1 MDSIII
7 TIVLFVL
14 GLLAIIKGGDW
25 FADSSI
31 WFASYTKLPRV
42 LIGATIVSL
51 ATTMPEFTVSLIA
64 SLSGSPD
71 TAVGNAVGSTI
82 ANIGLIMALAAL
94 IHPIVIKTRGFRI
107 NTVLMLAAAVLVW
120 ILGRD
125 KVLSAGDG
133 VVLLLATLAYLG
145 YQYWTAKGGGDTPD
159 EDEDDDAQPNRAD
172 LPKNV
177 GFFLLGAVL
186 VVVGSRLVVDN
197 GVTLAELLGVPEIV
211 IALTLVSVGT
221 SLPEL
226 VTAITAARKGHPDL
240 SAGNI
245 IGANI
250 LAFTWVL
257 SGAALA
263 SPVPILDQTL
273 RMDLPISFL
282 FGLAV
287 LITFSVRR
295 HRMGRGIAL
304 GILALYALYVIR
316 LVQLGSV

>member
-1 MDSIII
+1 MDSIIVTLI
-7 TIVLFVL
+7 LFAL

-25 FADSSI
+25 FADSAI

-71 TAVGNAVGSTI
+71 TAVGNAVGSTV
-82 ANIGLIMALAAL
+82 ANMGLILALAAL
-94 IHPIVIKTRGFRI
+94 IHPIVIKSRGFRI
-107 NTVLMLAAAVLVW
+107 NTVLMLAAAALIW

-133 VVLLLATLAYLG
+133 VLLLLATLAYLG
-145 YQYWTAKGGGDTPD
+145 YQYWTAKGGSEKAQ
-159 EDEDDDAQPNRAD
+159 EDGVQPNRAD

-177 GFFLLGAVL
+177 GLFLLGAVL
-186 VVVGSRLVVDN
+186 VVVGSRLVVNN
-197 GVTLAELLGVPEIV
+197 GVILAQLLGVPEIV
-211 IALTLVSVGT
+211 IALTLISVGT

-250 LAFTWVL
+250 LDFTWVL
-257 SGAALA
+257 GGAALA
-263 SPVPILDQTL
+263 SPLPILDQTL
-273 RMDLPISFL
+273 RMDLPVSFL
-282 FGLAV
+282 FGLV
-287 LITFSVRR
+287 LLITFSARR
-295 HRMGRGIAL
+295 HRMGRGIAIGL
-304 GILALYALYVIR
+304 LAAYVLYVIR